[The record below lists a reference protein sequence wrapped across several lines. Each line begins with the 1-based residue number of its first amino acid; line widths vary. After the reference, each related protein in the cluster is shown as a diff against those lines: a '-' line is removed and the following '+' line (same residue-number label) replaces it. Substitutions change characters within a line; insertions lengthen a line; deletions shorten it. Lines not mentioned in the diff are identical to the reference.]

1 MTDNNLET
9 LEEGES
15 GDGKHNMSDNMEAHE
30 KEESAD
36 KKYKEKGSND
46 TFATTNTASVTMSSS
61 GKHIT
66 NLSDDQKSDS
76 GIDET
81 SVLSKSFCGV
91 NSKYLKDL
99 SASFRSIAEIAHK
112 IKKGELPDVTKV
124 STIVVL
130 VL

>member
-15 GDGKHNMSDNMEAHE
+15 GDKKHNMSDIMEAHE
-30 KEESAD
+30 KEESGH
-36 KKYKEKGSND
+36 KTYNEKGSND

-76 GIDET
+76 AIDEM
-81 SVLSKSFCGV
+81 SLLSTRFYGV
-91 NSKYLKDL
+91 NSKYVKDL
-99 SASFRSIAEIAHK
+99 QASFQSIADIACK
-112 IKKGELPDVTKV
+112 MTKSQYSVVTRI

-130 VL
+130 VS